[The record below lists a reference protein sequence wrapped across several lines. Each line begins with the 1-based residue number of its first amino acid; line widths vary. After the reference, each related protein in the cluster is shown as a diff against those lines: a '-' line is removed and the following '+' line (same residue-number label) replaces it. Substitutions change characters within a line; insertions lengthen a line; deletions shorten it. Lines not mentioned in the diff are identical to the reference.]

1 MASQLARNPYLPPL
15 ADGNRGADRGSLGP
29 VRDRWSAGP
38 LRRRV
43 ECADVRGLHAMSE
56 YQYYEFVAID
66 EPLSADQ
73 QANLRAISTRALIT
87 PTSFVNHYEW
97 GDLKADPRRL
107 VERCFDAFLYL
118 ANWGTHRL
126 MFRLP
131 AEVLDLSPVAW
142 VEKYLLGD
150 CSTAWTTDGHVV
162 IDLFAEDDDG
172 EYDEE
177 WLDGSGLLTSIVP
190 VRAELMAGDF
200 RLLYLAWLLAV
211 QNREV
216 DEDAVEPPVPAGLGQ
231 LSAALRG
238 VAEFLRIDLDLV
250 AVAAERSAPLN
261 ADDTL
266 TELPGWLAQLPA
278 QSKDALLQRVARGDG
293 ARVRAELLAGC
304 WRAAAP
310 VETGDGSGRS
320 AETLLTESRRRR
332 EDAQRVARE
341 HAQRRAE
348 ERRRAAERAREDHL
362 SELAGRHDQA
372 WREVVELVERR
383 TAADYDAAAAL
394 LYELAEVCR
403 REGTS
408 ETFADRV
415 QQFRREQRR
424 KVSFI
429 QRLDRLG
436 VV

>member
-1 MASQLARNPYLPPL
+1 
-15 ADGNRGADRGSLGP
+15 
-29 VRDRWSAGP
+29 
-38 LRRRV
+38 
-43 ECADVRGLHAMSE
+43 MSE
-56 YQYYEFVAID
+56 YQYYEFAAID
-66 EPLSADQ
+66 RPLSVEE
-73 QANLRAISTRALIT
+73 QAGLRAISTRAQIT

-107 VERCFDAFLYL
+107 VERSFDAFLYL
-118 ANWGTHRL
+118 ANWGTHWL

-131 AEVLDLSPVAW
+131 AEVLGASATAGMGQ
-142 VEKYLLGD
+142 YLVGD
-150 CSTAWTTDGHVV
+150 CSTAWTADEFVV
-162 IDLFAEDDDG
+162 IDLSAEDADG
-172 EYDEE
+172 ECNEE
-177 WLDGSGLLTSIVP
+177 WLDGSGLLASIVP

-211 QNREV
+211 QNHEV
-216 DEDAVEPPVPAGLGQ
+216 DEDTVEPPVPPGLGR
-231 LSAALRG
+231 LSAALSA
-238 VAEFLRIDLDLV
+238 VAESLRVDPDLV

-266 TELPGWLAQLPA
+266 TKLPGWLAQLPVE
-278 QSKDALLQRVARGDG
+278 SKDAFLLRVARGDG

-304 WRAAAP
+304 RPAAGP

-332 EDAQRVARE
+332 EDRQRVARE

-348 ERRRAAERAREDHL
+348 ERRRTAERARENHL
-362 SELAGRHDQA
+362 SELAGRQDQA

-383 TAADYDAAAAL
+383 TAADYDAAAGL
-394 LYELAEVCR
+394 LYQLAELCR

-408 ETFADRV
+408 ETFADRL
-415 QQFRREQRR
+415 QQLRREQRR
-424 KVSFI
+424 KISFI

-436 VV
+436 MV